1 MQTIIPFQVIP
12 IENDG
17 FHLQLTIKINN
28 QNAILILDTG
38 ASRSVFDENR
48 IKTFTTNHQTEDLER
63 LSTGLGTNTMVS
75 KKVYLEKLQFNEL
88 IIKNYEATI
97 LDLTHVNH
105 SYQKLNLNLIDGVLG
120 SDILTDFNAIID
132 YEKKELHLFN
142 KIRCCIKNT
151 GVRSKSWGIQ
161 KKYFKF
167 WKKKVIE
174 TLYLKLL
181 QNIFPIELMEYFKI
195 TGFQLLCNTKTKEE
209 FWEIEFEEK
218 NDLPEGYSS
227 T

>member
-132 YEKKELHLFN
+132 YGKKELHLF
-142 KIRCCIKNT
+142 
-151 GVRSKSWGIQ
+151 Q
-161 KKYFKF
+161 
-167 WKKKVIE
+167 
-174 TLYLKLL
+174 
-181 QNIFPIELMEYFKI
+181 QN
-195 TGFQLLCNTKTKEE
+195 
-209 FWEIEFEEK
+209 
-218 NDLPEGYSS
+218 
-227 T
+227 